1 MLDYLVL
8 YQSESG
14 NTKKIAASIFSRL
27 PGNSKDLID
36 IDTDKTIPEANVY
49 FIGFCVHRGSCSMEV
64 SDFLSDLS
72 GKQIALFG
80 TCGMGDSPE
89 YYKDI
94 AGRVSAWIEADN
106 DYLGYFICQGKMPIS
121 VREKYLSM
129 KTPENTKMI
138 NAMLRNFD
146 MAMLHP
152 DTQDLEGAKAFVQ
165 KVFEDIR
172 KEELQYE

>member
-1 MLDYLVL
+1 MTQIDALKTDEIQNYEIEHQEEVRRLAGECMVILENDGVL
-8 YQSESG
+8 PLQAG
-14 NTKKIAASIFSRL
+14 TKK
-27 PGNSKDLID
+27 
-36 IDTDKTIPEANVY
+36 
-49 FIGFCVHRGSCSMEV
+49 
-64 SDFLSDLS
+64 
-72 GKQIALFG
+72 IALFG
-80 TCGMGDSPE
+80 TCGMGNDLE
-89 YYKDI
+89 YYKKI
-94 AGRVSAWIEADN
+94 EENIRVFIEDDN
-106 DYLGYFICQGKMPIS
+106 EYLGAYICQGKMPIS

>member
-1 MLDYLVL
+1 MKTQVL
-8 YQSESG
+8 YKSRTG
-14 NTKKIAASIFSRL
+14 NTEKLAKAIFEAV
-27 PGNSKDLID
+27 PGQ
-36 IDTDKTIPEANVY
+36 
-49 FIGFCVHRGSCSMEV
+49 C
-64 SDFLSDLS
+64 
-72 GKQIALFG
+72 
-80 TCGMGDSPE
+80 
-89 YYKDI
+89 KDI
-94 AGRVSAWIEADN
+94 APLEGQTDYEIEENIRVFIEDDN
-106 DYLGYFICQGKMPIS
+106 EYLGAYICQGKMPIS